1 MSAQV
6 QSAGIN
12 IAVQQLPLAIQVVSF
27 TLVVYDHAITF
38 AQEVTFFWSSSWSPS
53 RILYFMIRY
62 LALAQVCLNAL
73 TEKEAAEAH
82 NSESLGWAVSY
93 DKATDQLTD

>member
-1 MSAQV
+1 MSAQL

-12 IAVQQLPLAIQVVSF
+12 ITVQQLPLAVQVVSF

-62 LALAQVCLNAL
+62 LALAQVCLNAV
-73 TEKEAAEAH
+73 TTVGVAKVH
-82 NSESLGWAVSY
+82 NDLVCYTSIHC
-93 DKATDQLTD
+93 